1 MPGSKYDRELRFIA
15 TETARLDMLLRQLRE
30 SMPSD
35 PAEANAK
42 ARQVMEMEEKMGE
55 LLSRK
60 KEIEDSFIA
69 AGMQPPNV
77 SNDLNSNIQN
87 YRPFMEDSDDIGRPA
102 VKPSGT
108 KEELTAQVASITDE
122 VMQIEMK
129 MLKADMDGDD
139 EEKQKLS
146 MMASALRARR
156 DSLVEEIRAINAMPE
171 IPEEPEPAGCGA
183 LERRIESLEAD
194 SRALR
199 AQVSD
204 IRNDLSDIKELL
216 RSLVPER
223 PEERSRP
230 PQGPPGAGR
239 L

>member
-15 TETARLDMLLRQLRE
+15 TETARLDMLLRQLGE
-30 SMPSD
+30 SMPAD
-35 PAEANAK
+35 PAEADAK
-42 ARQVMEMEEKMGE
+42 ARQVMEMEEKMGQ

-87 YRPFMEDSDDIGRPA
+87 YRPFIEDADGGRPA

-108 KEELTAQVASITDE
+108 KEELTAEVASITDE
-122 VMQIEMK
+122 LMQIEMK
-129 MLKADMDGDD
+129 MLRADMDGDD

-171 IPEEPEPAGCGA
+171 APEGPEPADCGA
-183 LERRIESLEAD
+183 LEKRIESLEAD

-216 RSLVPER
+216 RALAPER
-223 PEERSRP
+223 PED
-230 PQGPPGAGR
+230 
-239 L
+239 